1 MNDAISRLSRMSV
14 GNGTFRSEMKEIL
27 QNKYVL
33 YAILIIAVLNVI
45 GYLALKNTDA
55 VLFFIL
61 TFLLTIYFSRNMIV
75 VLFISIIAT
84 NFYVGT
90 RGVMSSQEGL
100 KNKDEHEKEGMEN
113 DDKKD
118 ESADAAAHDSGD
130 SKKPKGKGKGAGK
143 GGDKGDGNGDDEPTV
158 ENVENLNEHSAD
170 AEASTESTA
179 ASKGTVEKKNKPRA
193 GMQNLKPAKFKP
205 SKPSGETDK
214 EADDE
219 SDDDDDGHAK
229 VSGSKG
235 NRVDYA
241 QTLGQAYDNLQNIIG
256 KDGVKG
262 LTNQT
267 KDLMEQQKVLMNNMK
282 DMEPLIKSAQGFMNQ
297 IMGSGGL
304 DGISKLFDGKLFG
317 AIAPAV
323 AENGK
328 SLESKK

>member
-1 MNDAISRLSRMSV
+1 MNNTIRRLSRMSV

-45 GYLALKNTDA
+45 GYLALKNMDA

-61 TFLLTIYFSRNMIV
+61 TCLLSVYFTRNMIV
-75 VLFISIIAT
+75 VLFISVIAT

-90 RGVMSSQEGL
+90 RGILSGQGQEGL
-100 KNKDEHEKEGMEN
+100 KNKKIKEGMEADDAEPDATAEPGASGATAEPGASDASGESGASDATAESGASGESGEPDTEMVEN
-113 DDKKD
+113 NENMKKNGSKGMADKK
-118 ESADAAAHDSGD
+118 
-130 SKKPKGKGKGAGK
+130 KKK
-143 GGDKGDGNGDDEPTV
+143 TQ
-158 ENVENLNEHSAD
+158 
-170 AEASTESTA
+170 
-179 ASKGTVEKKNKPRA
+179 A

-205 SKPSGETDK
+205 SKPSGETDA
-214 EADDE
+214 EDDGDE
-219 SDDDDDGHAK
+219 SDDDGLAK
-229 VSGSKG
+229 VSGSAG

-282 DMEPLIKSAQGFMNQ
+282 DMEPLIKSAQGFMSQ

-328 SLESKK
+328 SLDK

>member
-1 MNDAISRLSRMSV
+1 MNNAISRLSRMSV

-45 GYLALKNTDA
+45 GYLALKNMDA

-61 TFLLTIYFSRNMIV
+61 TFLLSIYFSRNMIV
-75 VLFISIIAT
+75 VLFISVIAT

-90 RGVMSSQEGL
+90 RGIMAGQEGL
-100 KNKDEHEKEGMEN
+100 KNKKTKEGMET
-113 DDKKD
+113 DD
-118 ESADAAAHDSGD
+118 ADAEPAEPDATAESVEPAEPAEPAATAEPGESG
-130 SKKPKGKGKGAGK
+130 
-143 GGDKGDGNGDDEPTV
+143 EPGTETV
-158 ENVENLNEHSAD
+158 ENNENMKKNE
-170 AEASTESTA
+170 
-179 ASKGTVEKKNKPRA
+179 SKGVADKKKKTRA

-205 SKPSGETDK
+205 SKPSGETDA
-214 EADDE
+214 EDDGDE
-219 SDDDDDGHAK
+219 SDDDGLAK
-229 VSGSKG
+229 VSGSAG

-282 DMEPLIKSAQGFMNQ
+282 DMEPLIKSAQGFMSQ

-317 AIAPAV
+317 AVAPAV

-328 SLESKK
+328 SIDTK

>member
-1 MNDAISRLSRMSV
+1 MNNAISRLSRMSV

-45 GYLALKNTDA
+45 GYLALKNMDA

-61 TFLLTIYFSRNMIV
+61 TFLLSIYFSRNMIV
-75 VLFISIIAT
+75 VLFISVIAT

-90 RGVMSSQEGL
+90 RGIMAGQEGL
-100 KNKDEHEKEGMEN
+100 KNKKTKEGMET
-113 DDKKD
+113 DDAD
-118 ESADAAAHDSGD
+118 AEPAEPDATAESAEPAEPDATAEPGESG
-130 SKKPKGKGKGAGK
+130 
-143 GGDKGDGNGDDEPTV
+143 EPGTETV
-158 ENVENLNEHSAD
+158 ENNENMKKNE
-170 AEASTESTA
+170 
-179 ASKGTVEKKNKPRA
+179 SKGVADKKKKTRA

-205 SKPSGETDK
+205 SKPSGETDA
-214 EADDE
+214 EDDGDE
-219 SDDDDDGHAK
+219 SDDDGLAK
-229 VSGSKG
+229 VSGSAG

-282 DMEPLIKSAQGFMNQ
+282 DMEPLIKSAQGFMSQ

-317 AIAPAV
+317 AVAPAV

-328 SLESKK
+328 SIDTK

>member
-1 MNDAISRLSRMSV
+1 MNNAISRLSRMSV

-33 YAILIIAVLNVI
+33 YAVLIIAVLNVI
-45 GYLALKNTDA
+45 GYLALKNMDA
-55 VLFFIL
+55 ILFFIL
-61 TFLLTIYFSRNMIV
+61 TCLLSIYFSRNMIV
-75 VLFISIIAT
+75 VLFISVIAT

-90 RGVMSSQEGL
+90 RGIMAGQEGL
-100 KNKDEHEKEGMEN
+100 KNKKTKEGMET
-113 DDKKD
+113 DD
-118 ESADAAAHDSGD
+118 ADAEPAEPAEPDADATAELDADADATAEPGESG
-130 SKKPKGKGKGAGK
+130 
-143 GGDKGDGNGDDEPTV
+143 EPGTETV
-158 ENVENLNEHSAD
+158 ENNENMKKNE
-170 AEASTESTA
+170 
-179 ASKGTVEKKNKPRA
+179 SKGVADKKKKTRT

-205 SKPSGETDK
+205 SKPSGETDA
-214 EADDE
+214 EDDGDE
-219 SDDDDDGHAK
+219 SDDDGLAK
-229 VSGSKG
+229 VSGSAG

-282 DMEPLIKSAQGFMNQ
+282 DMEPLIKSAQGFMSQ

-317 AIAPAV
+317 AVAPAV

-328 SLESKK
+328 SIDTK

>member
-1 MNDAISRLSRMSV
+1 MNNAITRLSRMSV

-33 YAILIIAVLNVI
+33 YAILIIAVLNII
-45 GYLALKNTDA
+45 GYLAVKNMDA
-55 VLFFIL
+55 ILFFIL
-61 TFLLTIYFSRNMIV
+61 TFLLSIYFSRNMIV
-75 VLFISIIAT
+75 VLFVSVIAT

-90 RGVMSSQEGL
+90 YGIIASQEGL
-100 KNKDEHEKEGMEN
+100 KNKTTEATEGMEIEPDIEPDVQQN
-113 DDKKD
+113 VETETKKENSGS
-118 ESADAAAHDSGD
+118 ESGESDAS
-130 SKKPKGKGKGAGK
+130 SK
-143 GGDKGDGNGDDEPTV
+143 TV
-158 ENVENLNEHSAD
+158 ENNENM
-170 AEASTESTA
+170 
-179 ASKGTVEKKNKPRA
+179 KKNKSKGVADKKKKNTQA

-205 SKPSGETDK
+205 SKPSGETDA
-214 EADDE
+214 EADGDE
-219 SDDDDDGHAK
+219 SDDDDGLAK
-229 VSGSKG
+229 VSGSAG

-282 DMEPLIKSAQGFMNQ
+282 DMEPLIKSAQGFMSQ

-328 SLESKK
+328 SLDSE